1 MAGISE
7 TVKNRH
13 GLFAAV
19 GAGVICVLAVGAAW
33 YSFWPGLQLPHA
45 VPGFLPTG
53 AAPIG
58 ASTGE
63 NTSKP
68 TKGANETELALAPAT
83 GGLPGPPATGTVA
96 ANPQAKANDGSDT
109 SQQQRPEFDIVRV
122 ERSGEGVIAGR
133 GTPGATIALK
143 DGDKELARA
152 VADANGEVVF
162 LPPPLSPGDHALSLQ
177 SLPGAGPSVSS
188 QSVKVVVPKS
198 EQEAVKVAR
207 ATPEQS
213 ASSLSDASTTK
224 PQAGTSP
231 SGSATSKSA
240 PAVAIR
246 SAQAEE
252 GGSFLVTGS
261 APPGSQSRL
270 YLNGAFVGKV
280 IADLNGLW
288 SLKVEKGMQPGHY
301 AVRADEV
308 EPESGKVIA
317 RAEVPFDFPV
327 TAPTVT
333 TSTAPTEQLSK
344 PSVATAAKDQ
354 PKAQPPAA
362 PSGVASAT
370 TGPASTTAGPASTTA
385 GPASATPG
393 PATAVIKEVR
403 TTTVVR
409 GDSLWRISKKML
421 GRGTRYTQIYE
432 ANASQ
437 IRNPRLV
444 FPGQVFV
451 LPSDPG

>member
-1 MAGISE
+1 MD
-7 TVKNRH
+7 
-13 GLFAAV
+13 
-19 GAGVICVLAVGAAW
+19 
-33 YSFWPGLQLPHA
+33 
-45 VPGFLPTG
+45 
-53 AAPIG
+53 
-58 ASTGE
+58 
-63 NTSKP
+63 
-68 TKGANETELALAPAT
+68 AT
-83 GGLPGPPATGTVA
+83 
-96 ANPQAKANDGSDT
+96 AKANVPSDAT
-109 SQQQRPEFDIVRV
+109 QQQRPEFDIVRV

-133 GTPGATIALK
+133 GAPGATIMLK

-162 LPPPLSPGDHALSLQ
+162 LPPPLAPGEHALTLQ
-177 SLPGAGPSVSS
+177 STLSGADTAS

-198 EQEAVKVAR
+198 GQEAVKVAR
-207 ATPEQS
+207 AAPDAS
-213 ASSLSDASTTK
+213 ATSVSDASPSK
-224 PQAGTSP
+224 PQSSPAP
-231 SGSATSKSA
+231 SGSASTKSA

-252 GGSFLVTGS
+252 GGSFSVTGS

-327 TAPTVT
+327 KAP
-333 TSTAPTEQLSK
+333 
-344 PSVATAAKDQ
+344 VATASARAEQPSNASVAASTAQ
-354 PKAQPPAA
+354 PKAQQPAA
-362 PSGVASAT
+362 PSVI
-370 TGPASTTAGPASTTA
+370 
-385 GPASATPG
+385 ASATPG
-393 PATAVIKEVR
+393 PAVAVVKEVR

-437 IRNPRLV
+437 IRNPSLV

>member
-1 MAGISE
+1 MAGNLDR
-7 TVKNRH
+7 VKNRQ
-13 GLFAAV
+13 GLFVAV
-19 GAGVICVLAVGAAW
+19 GAGLICVLVGGAAW
-33 YSFWPGLQLPHA
+33 YSFGPGLQLPRA
-45 VPGFLPTG
+45 VSGFLATGPAPTG
-53 AAPIG
+53 T
-58 ASTGE
+58 STGE
-63 NTSKP
+63 NTSTL
-68 TKGANETELALAPAT
+68 TKGAPETDPALAPTA
-83 GGLPGPPATGTVA
+83 GAASPAMPPATGIA
-96 ANPQAKANDGSDT
+96 SADPGAKANAASDA

-133 GTPGATIALK
+133 GAPGATIALK

-162 LPPPLSPGDHALSLQ
+162 LPPPLSPGDHALTLQ
-177 SLPGAGPSVSS
+177 STLPGAGPSASS

-198 EQEAVKVAR
+198 GQEAMKVAR
-207 ATPEQS
+207 ATPGQP
-213 ASSLSDASTTK
+213 ASSLSDASATK
-224 PQAGTSP
+224 PQTSASP
-231 SGSATSKSA
+231 SGSASSKSA
-240 PAVAIR
+240 PPVSIR
-246 SAQAEE
+246 SAEAEE

-301 AVRADEV
+301 AVRADQV

-317 RAEVPFDFPV
+317 RAEVPFDFP
-327 TAPTVT
+327 AP
-333 TSTAPTEQLSK
+333 AP
-344 PSVATAAKDQ
+344 VATASAAPAEQSTKPGVAASAKDQ
-354 PKAQPPAA
+354 PKAPPPAA
-362 PSGVASAT
+362 PSGIASA
-370 TGPASTTAGPASTTA
+370 A
-385 GPASATPG
+385 PG
-393 PATAVIKEVR
+393 PATAIVKEVR